1 MAENWSHANES
12 HGQADD
18 FKLINGIKKGM
29 ESRLHASGVQR
40 YAQLAALTP
49 EEILARLGKAIGYT
63 TRRIAEEDWAGQ
75 AAALATQ
82 AEALAEQAALA
93 TQAEADTGMFRQHY
107 ATFTVEVLLGEEN
120 DVRRTRM
127 LHIQSDTEE
136 TWAGWDEQRLT
147 RFISQNAHVNLVAQG
162 VAERA
167 IEDTRAPSETQA
179 IPRPAPISGWPQV
192 REVAVIPVTGGHH
205 RVVAERQPF
214 EIDLTV
220 DLTEVHAA
228 SATGLAY
235 HATAVA
241 KDLGS
246 GARLTLAGSQ
256 GTCAPG
262 ETTSIQLNS
271 QGLPCG
277 TYRLGID
284 LAMSDAASPETQADL
299 STAIEG
305 GLLQVY

>member
-75 AAALATQ
+75 A
-82 AEALAEQAALA
+82 AALA